1 VEPGAA
7 ADIHRRA
14 AEWLQSHGLA
24 VEAVEHAAAVGDH
37 EVVVQLLVD
46 HHLPLIRSGGARTL
60 LRWAQS
66 VPDEQLVEHPEAA
79 VAAATAAMMVG
90 GRTLQ
95 QRHFLQLANHAEE
108 QGRVSAYVRAVAG
121 MVRAAS
127 VDGDVAGAVADGRR
141 ATEVAREGA
150 ADVLVAALAGY
161 ARALYLAGELGEAWA
176 AAVHAVEHPDA
187 ERRAPGHAFARSTL
201 ALVAVDRGQLAAA
214 RAHAEEAKAIVG
226 RVGSSRSWLG
236 ANASAALGAVLS
248 AEGYLAEAERE
259 LAYAEHFFR
268 DEVETAQHAWLLAL
282 LARVRC
288 RRGRLEEASATLAS
302 AREAIGELADSGQV
316 PSLAADAERELEQAR
331 ARAGNGEMLER
342 PTQAELTVLRLLS
355 SDLSAREIGDE
366 LYLSANTVRSHTR
379 AIYRK
384 LGVNSRAD
392 AVARAT
398 ALALIE

>member
-1 VEPGAA
+1 
-7 ADIHRRA
+7 
-14 AEWLQSHGLA
+14 
-24 VEAVEHAAAVGDH
+24 
-37 EVVVQLLVD
+37 
-46 HHLPLIRSGGARTL
+46 
-60 LRWAQS
+60 
-66 VPDEQLVEHPEAA
+66 
-79 VAAATAAMMVG
+79 M
-90 GRTLQ
+90 
-95 QRHFLQLANHAEE
+95 
-108 QGRVSAYVRAVAG
+108 
-121 MVRAAS
+121 
-127 VDGDVAGAVADGRR
+127 
-141 ATEVAREGA
+141 
-150 ADVLVAALAGY
+150 
-161 ARALYLAGELGEAWA
+161 
-176 AAVHAVEHPDA
+176 HAVEHPDA

-342 PTQAELTVLRLLS
+342 PTQAELTVLRLLCS
-355 SDLSAREIGDE
+355 SFGA
-366 LYLSANTVRSHTR
+366 
-379 AIYRK
+379 
-384 LGVNSRAD
+384 SRC
-392 AVARAT
+392 RPP
-398 ALALIE
+398 